1 MFLSKWTYVGLMIWA
16 VISGLLSSDEVT
28 IFMADVILFVGSMIC
43 FEIRMLR
50 EESEERGRRW
60 QEKKQSTK

>member
-16 VISGLLSSDEVT
+16 VISGLLDSDNET
-28 IFMADVILFVGSMIC
+28 IFIADVILFVGTMIC

-50 EESEERGRRW
+50 EESEERG
-60 QEKKQSTK
+60 KK

>member
-16 VISGLLSSDEVT
+16 ISSGLLSSDNET
-28 IFMADVILFVGSMIC
+28 IFIVDVILFVGSMIC

-50 EESEERGRRW
+50 EESEERG
-60 QEKKQSTK
+60 

>member
-16 VISGLLSSDEVT
+16 VISGLLSSDEVI

-50 EESEERGRRW
+50 EESEERGR
-60 QEKKQSTK
+60 K

>member
-16 VISGLLSSDEVT
+16 VISGLLSNSDEV
-28 IFMADVILFVGSMIC
+28 IFIADVILFIGSMIC

-50 EESEERGRRW
+50 EESEERG
-60 QEKKQSTK
+60 KK